1 MGGTWAQEKLT
12 YTIDMIATSL
22 LLLTQFQPIELV
34 YSKVGSME
42 LKLDAYRPK
51 VASGKTFIAVHGGGF
66 TGGSKGGNTGFL
78 CAYLSARGFTCFDI
92 NYRLQKDGA
101 SNLQDA
107 VQNATNDVVTAF
119 KWVEKNCKEYGGDPK
134 KIAIGGSSAGA
145 IASLYATY
153 NRKIAVRSVV
163 DLWGGMYGTETDM
176 KANSPAILIIHGEN
190 DKVVPFTHA
199 TALKNRASQVGVFH
213 RFVPINA
220 GHGVDLKTEVKRLS
234 LLEHI
239 ESFLHETLK

>member
-1 MGGTWAQEKLT
+1 
-12 YTIDMIATSL
+12 MIATAL
-22 LLLTQFQPIELV
+22 LLLAQSGPVELT
-34 YSKVGSME
+34 YAKVGSVE

-51 VASGKTFIAVHGGGF
+51 VATGKTFIAVHGGGF
-66 TGGSKGGNTGFL
+66 TGGSKGGNTSIL
-78 CAYLSARGFTCFDI
+78 CHYLAARGFTCFDI

-101 SNLQDA
+101 KNLQEA

-119 KWVEKNCKEYGGDPK
+119 NWVEKNCKEYGGDPK

-163 DLWGGMYGTETDM
+163 DLWGGMYGTENDI
-176 KANSPAILIIHGEN
+176 KANSPALLIIHGES

-213 RFVPINA
+213 RFLPVQA
-220 GHGVDLKTEVKRLS
+220 GHGVNLDTKVKQLT

-239 ESFLHETLK
+239 EAFLHETLK